1 MQTIYHNISNLH
13 HLAHFCFEFVARRNH
28 QGRRKAALLQPSPG
42 HLEFGCS
49 WTSTGE
55 TNVSDTSPETSG
67 RQIIV
72 LILDLLHI
80 WDYTAMNHVQCSY
93 TRAKQHGNGILSFCE
108 GNTSANGPSNGPSS
122 TAIRSGC
129 YASSED
135 PAVTQSNHFY
145 VPILYKSQR
154 VLKFCRVFPH
164 HNNITTTIISYPW
177 ASGTDCFKF
186 CHAVAIRTTQWILRQ
201 WRYSRYSWY
210 KYSWYSFMVS
220 WDPTSIISA
229 YNEKNQTLFKLQ

>member
-13 HLAHFCFEFVARRNH
+13 HLKKEVSCPQTCFEFVARRNH
-28 QGRRKAALLQPSPG
+28 QGRQIAALLQPSPG
-42 HLEFGCS
+42 HLEFGLRS
-49 WTSTGE
+49 WSHR
-55 TNVSDTSPETSG
+55 SSG

-72 LILDLLHI
+72 LTYCTHGSTRQWIMFNLVTLGQNNMAMEFSHFVKGTLLQMACLMVHLPLLYAVAAMLVRKILQSHNPTISMLRFCKC
-80 WDYTAMNHVQCSY
+80 Q
-93 TRAKQHGNGILSFCE
+93 RA
-108 GNTSANGPSNGPSS
+108 
-122 TAIRSGC
+122 
-129 YASSED
+129 
-135 PAVTQSNHFY
+135 
-145 VPILYKSQR
+145 
-154 VLKFCRVFPH
+154 LKFCRVFPY

-220 WDPTSIISA
+220 WNPTSIISA
-229 YNEKNQTLFKLQ
+229 HNEKNQTLFKLQ